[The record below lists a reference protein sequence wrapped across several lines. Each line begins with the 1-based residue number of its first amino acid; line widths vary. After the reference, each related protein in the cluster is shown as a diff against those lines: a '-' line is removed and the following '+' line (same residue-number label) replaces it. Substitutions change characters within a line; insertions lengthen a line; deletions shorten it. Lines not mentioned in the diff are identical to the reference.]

1 MRLRLTALALALAL
15 SAPLAA
21 PYAQTTPAE
30 HVAAGDRDKMDP
42 AGQLRHYEAALAEA
56 PNDYEALYKAS
67 WAAVDAGL
75 LASDPTAAR
84 ALYTKAESY
93 ARRAIQLNPQGA
105 DGHFAVANALGRTAL
120 SLGKR
125 DRVKYATE
133 IREHAMEALR
143 LNPRHEGAL
152 HVMGSWNAEIMRLSG
167 VSRFMAKNFLGGR
180 IFDTANWDDAQRYLE
195 QSVEVAPTRLVHR
208 IDLAEVYLDRSN
220 RAKAREQLEY
230 IVRAPTLEANDV
242 RYKRQAEELLAR
254 LR

>member
-1 MRLRLTALALALAL
+1 MRLRPTAFALALAL
-15 SAPLAA
+15 SAPLTA
-21 PYAQTTPAE
+21 PRAQTTPAE

-42 AGQLRHYEAALAEA
+42 SGQLRHYEAALAEA

-75 LASDPTAAR
+75 LAPDPAAAR
-84 ALYTKAESY
+84 ALYAKAESY

-143 LNPRHEGAL
+143 LNPRHDGAL

-167 VSRFMAKNFLGGR
+167 VSRFMA
-180 IFDTANWDDAQRYLE
+180 
-195 QSVEVAPTRLVHR
+195 
-208 IDLAEVYLDRSN
+208 
-220 RAKAREQLEY
+220 
-230 IVRAPTLEANDV
+230 
-242 RYKRQAEELLAR
+242 
-254 LR
+254 